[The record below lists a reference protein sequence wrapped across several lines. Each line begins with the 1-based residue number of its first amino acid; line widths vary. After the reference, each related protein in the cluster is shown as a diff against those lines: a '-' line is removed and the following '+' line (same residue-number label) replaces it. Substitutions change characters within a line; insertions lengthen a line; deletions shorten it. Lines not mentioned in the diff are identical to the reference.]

1 MLTNI
6 TVKQHMSTNLV
17 TFTPKMDVY
26 EAIRKLL
33 DHKITGAPVV
43 DQAGKIVGVFSEM
56 DCLRIALSS
65 TYYEDMGG
73 KVAEY
78 MTRDFKPVEADTSI
92 LEVADMF
99 TKTNMRHFPVVEDEK
114 LIGVISRVDVLRAFL
129 SIHH

>member
-1 MLTNI
+1 MLANI

-17 TFTPKMDVY
+17 TFHPRMDVY

-33 DHKITGAPVV
+33 EHRITGAPVV
-43 DQAGKIVGVFSEM
+43 EQSGEIVGVFSEM

-65 TYYEDMGG
+65 TYYEGMGG
-73 KVAEY
+73 KVGEY
-78 MTRDFKPVEADTSI
+78 MTRNFKPVDADTSI
-92 LEVADMF
+92 LEVAEMF
-99 TKTNMRHFPVVEDEK
+99 TKTNMRHFPVVEDDR